1 MLRAAVN
8 ENIAS
13 INLCY
18 VLSNLI
24 YTKLTKICTFHFF
37 FFSLQMVES
46 ACLRAPDN
54 E

>member
-1 MLRAAVN
+1 MKTSRQ
-8 ENIAS
+8 S
-13 INLCY
+13 TY
-18 VLSNLI
+18 VMSCLTLI